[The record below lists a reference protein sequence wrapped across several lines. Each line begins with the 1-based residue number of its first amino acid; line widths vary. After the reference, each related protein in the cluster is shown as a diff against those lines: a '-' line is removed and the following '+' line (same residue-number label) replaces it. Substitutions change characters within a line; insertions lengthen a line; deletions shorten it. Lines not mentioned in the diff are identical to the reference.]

1 MSVAAVPYSHS
12 VPYGVFELDGH
23 DILGIKEKPVFNYY
37 ANAGIYLIKRSL
49 IGLIPDNVYCD
60 ATDLM
65 DLLIKR
71 RKKIIRFPLMGFW
84 VDIGKKEDYAK
95 VREIAKYL

>member
-23 DILGIKEKPVFNYY
+23 DILGVKEKPLFNYY

-65 DLLIKR
+65 DLLIKER
-71 RKKIIRFPLMGFW
+71 RRIVCFPLMGFW
-84 VDIGKKEDYAK
+84 VDIGKKEDYLK